1 MSLVVSISIQA
12 DAISNGDQCL
22 CLMRY
27 PSNFDVV
34 LVLAWFDGLETRA
47 QYATRSWMFSNPMI
61 PGSPECMCRTG
72 CEYEMRRARIIF
84 LVLGISCNF
93 FSLIYS

>member
-12 DAISNGDQCL
+12 DDISNGDQCL

-27 PSNFDVV
+27 PSSFDVV

-47 QYATRSWMFSNPMI
+47 QYAMRSWMLLSPLNA
-61 PGSPECMCRTG
+61 GSPVWIRPEG
-72 CEYEMRRARIIF
+72 W
-84 LVLGISCNF
+84 L
-93 FSLIYS
+93 